1 MPHTIATQ
9 NEKSDTK
16 IEEDDGKRNEGIKR
30 AECRV
35 RRRDR
40 RPANNKQDEK
50 DGK

>member
-1 MPHTIATQ
+1 VPHTIATQ

-16 IEEDDGKRNEGIKR
+16 IEEYDGKHNEGSKR
-30 AECRV
+30 QSATQRP
-35 RRRDR
+35 